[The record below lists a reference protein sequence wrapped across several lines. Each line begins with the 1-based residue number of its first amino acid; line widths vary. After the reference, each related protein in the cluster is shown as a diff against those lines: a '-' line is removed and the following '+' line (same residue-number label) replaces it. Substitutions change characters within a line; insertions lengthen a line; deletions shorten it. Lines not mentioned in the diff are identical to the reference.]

1 MTALFP
7 ERSVVSALQRR
18 RHREATIGLTPLID
32 VIFVVLIFFML
43 AGRLAAPDAFAI
55 TPPSSSS
62 ERSPEARQILVLL
75 GADGRLGFEG
85 DVVSDEALTRLI
97 AQRLAGP
104 EVIPVRLKADG
115 RSDANR
121 VITVLNLLEGAGV
134 ERLVLLTL
142 PAED

>member
-1 MTALFP
+1 MSALFP
-7 ERSVVSALQRR
+7 ERSVASALQRR

-43 AGRLAAPDAFAI
+43 AGRLATPDAFNI

-62 ERSPEARQILVLL
+62 DGTPESRQVLVLL

-85 DVVSDEALTRLI
+85 EVVSDDALSGLI
-97 AQRLAGP
+97 ARRLARQ
-104 EVIPVRLKADG
+104 EAESVRLKADS

-121 VITVLNLLEGAGV
+121 VIAVLDLLKGAGV